1 MTLGAYNLGP
11 GHMSD
16 IIKLPIQDEKS
27 LEDWDTL
34 KKYLLKLNKK
44 QFYKKMKYGYARGW
58 EAVQYIENVKQY
70 YDIISFLE
78 EKDNKTDNKI
88 LNEVPKTL

>member
-1 MTLGAYNLGP
+1 MDN
-11 GHMSD
+11 
-16 IIKLPIQDEKS
+16 IR

-44 QFYKKMKYGYARGW
+44 QFYKQMKYGYARGW

-78 EKDNKTDNKI
+78 QKDNKIDNKI
-88 LNEVPKTL
+88 LDEVPDTL

>member
-1 MTLGAYNLGP
+1 
-11 GHMSD
+11 MSVLVLRFRR
-16 IIKLPIQDEKS
+16 KGLVF
-27 LEDWDTL
+27 
-34 KKYLLKLNKK
+34 K
-44 QFYKKMKYGYARGW
+44 QMKYGYARGW